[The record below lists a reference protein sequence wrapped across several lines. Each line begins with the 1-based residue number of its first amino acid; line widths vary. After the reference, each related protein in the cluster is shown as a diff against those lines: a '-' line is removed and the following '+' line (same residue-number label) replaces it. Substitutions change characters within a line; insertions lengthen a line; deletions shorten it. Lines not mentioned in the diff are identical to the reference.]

1 MTLANRWPQRGD
13 AAVEFRAAGRTWEAD
28 SIGTPTTIKTITTT
42 LVITSAGARSTPAGG
57 PGYKREACSRVGEG
71 GQPPRRLVP
80 PADERVLC
88 VQGRARM
95 RELARQVANLADLER
110 KDPMDIV
117 AAFAQIIA
125 ATGQARSEFI
135 SLTAAASKAE
145 QERDRGTA

>member
-42 LVITSAGARSTPAGG
+42 LVITSDGARYNRDGLFPVS
-57 PGYKREACSRVGEG
+57 EG
-71 GQPPRRLVP
+71 RQSARRLVP

-88 VQGRARM
+88 VQGRARL

-145 QERDRGTA
+145 QESDR